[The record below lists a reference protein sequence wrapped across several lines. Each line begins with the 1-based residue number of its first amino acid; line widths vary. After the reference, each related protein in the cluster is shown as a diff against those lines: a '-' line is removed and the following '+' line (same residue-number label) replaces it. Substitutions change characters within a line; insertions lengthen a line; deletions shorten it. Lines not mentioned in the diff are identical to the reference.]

1 MGRMFSFKS
10 LIVFILTIV
19 VSIVLVSFWVTFR
32 HFKENKNNCLGI
44 WLAFHSESE
53 FQYTSYEIVKS
64 PMSLGTIELIL
75 KKVKEEM
82 PFKNEKYKYVISAEP
97 KADITKIVPLL
108 EVMSRLQINDMEVK
122 LNQYMP
128 PSSNKEIEIQ

>member
-1 MGRMFSFKS
+1 MDSHLKLEQNPVYCMD
-10 LIVFILTIV
+10 VFLRICRFVQAL
-19 VSIVLVSFWVTFR
+19 
-32 HFKENKNNCLGI
+32 
-44 WLAFHSESE
+44 
-53 FQYTSYEIVKS
+53 
-64 PMSLGTIELIL
+64 
-75 KKVKEEM
+75 
-82 PFKNEKYKYVISAEP
+82 ISAEP